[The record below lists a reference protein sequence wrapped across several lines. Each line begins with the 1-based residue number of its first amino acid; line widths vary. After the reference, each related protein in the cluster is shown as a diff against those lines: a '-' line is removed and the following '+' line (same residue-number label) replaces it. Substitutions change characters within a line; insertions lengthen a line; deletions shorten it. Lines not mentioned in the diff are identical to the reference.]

1 MLTKSLKD
9 IVAGLLYRTGILSLL
24 VRRRFRG
31 RAVVLTYHR
40 VLPPEELARTL
51 SHPAIIVSPDIF
63 ARHIAVLNRYFT
75 CLGLEEFS
83 ERMNSG
89 NFSDGAYCLITFDDG
104 WHDNHTFAFPILK
117 QSRTPAV
124 IFVPTDYVGSGKLF
138 WQERL
143 GHLLVRVCADPS
155 SGVMQVL
162 QRHGWSQ
169 LPGLPAA
176 QRIQAIRSAVRA
188 LKQSDYADIDRVIA
202 DLESVL
208 GTPIEDVE
216 PDTYLNL
223 EQMREMMRH
232 GVTFQSHACSHRVL
246 PRLPEQDIDREF
258 AVSRRWLHEH
268 LGVTAAAVAYPNGD
282 HSPAVQRLAAANGYR
297 FGFTTVTGCA
307 DPTADRF
314 TLRRINISN
323 AAAGSE
329 ARFLFT
335 LLLAS

>member
-1 MLTKSLKD
+1 MLRKSLKD
-9 IVAGLLYRTGILSLL
+9 IVAGLLYHTGILRVLI
-24 VRRRFRG
+24 RRRFRG

-40 VLPPEELARTL
+40 VLPRKDLARTL
-51 SHPAIIVSPDIF
+51 SHPAIIVSPDTF

-75 CLGLEEFS
+75 CLSLDQFS
-83 ERMNSG
+83 ERMTNG
-89 NFSDGAYCLITFDDG
+89 DFADAAYCLITFDDG
-104 WHDNHTFAFPILK
+104 WRDNHTYAFPVLK
-117 QSRTPAV
+117 QARTPAV
-124 IFVPTDYVGSGKLF
+124 IFVPTDFVGSGKLF

-143 GHLLVRVCADPS
+143 GHLLARVCADLPS
-155 SGVMQVL
+155 GAMQVL
-162 QRHGWSQ
+162 QRHGWSR
-169 LPGLPAA
+169 LPGLPAE

-188 LKQSDYADIDRVIA
+188 LKQSDYADIDRLIA
-202 DLESVL
+202 ELESVL
-208 GTPIEDVE
+208 GTPIEDLE

-232 GVTFQSHACSHRVL
+232 GVTFQSHACSHLVL

-282 HSPAVQRLAAANGYR
+282 HSPAVHRLAAANGYR
-297 FGFTTVTGCA
+297 FAFTTDTGCV

-314 TLRRINISN
+314 TLPRINISD
-323 AAAGSE
+323 AAAGND

-335 LLLAS
+335 LLLAG